1 MVRPIEVSG
10 TFINFKGITMY
21 NISLLPNQYAI
32 NSVSSLCDDFHED
45 NVDFNVLLSQL
56 KMTIVESEFLLKQDN
71 GKWFN
76 RHGTD
81 YLYNPKLFVH
91 APLNCICVFL
101 SELFKLHENEYI
113 YKKVPLIVLKSALK
127 RLVVFKVDK

>member
-1 MVRPIEVSG
+1 
-10 TFINFKGITMY
+10 MY
-21 NISLLPNQYAI
+21 NISLLPNQLAI
-32 NSVSSLCDDFHED
+32 NSVASLSDDFHEA
-45 NVDFNVLLSQL
+45 NLDFKCLLSKL
-56 KMTIVESEFLLKQDN
+56 KLTIVESGFLSKQDN
-71 GKWFN
+71 EKWFSLK
-76 RHGTD
+76 GID

-113 YKKVPLIVLKSALK
+113 YKKVPLIVIKSALK